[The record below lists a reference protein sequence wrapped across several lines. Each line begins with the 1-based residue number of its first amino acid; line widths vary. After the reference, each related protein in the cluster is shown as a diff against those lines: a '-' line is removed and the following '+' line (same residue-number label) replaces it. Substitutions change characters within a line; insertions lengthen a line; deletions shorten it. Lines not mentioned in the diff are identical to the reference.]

1 MIFILVFPELQ
12 QLFCHK
18 VYEHCLIFFLLLL
31 LQCTLHIAYLWNF
44 NLHRSTHGALLPLS
58 YTIRKTFI
66 YDLQNKP
73 SLLGCLHIH
82 HWFSLRYNLMLSEF
96 ILIWIILISSKI
108 DCMCK
113 HIFDWI
119 TGIWFQTCMVE
130 NNFRIEW
137 RLFRAS

>member
-1 MIFILVFPELQ
+1 MIFVLVFPELQ

-18 VYEHCLIFFLLLL
+18 VYE
-31 LQCTLHIAYLWNF
+31 QCTLHIAYLWNF

-58 YTIRKTFI
+58 YTIWKTFI
-66 YDLQNKP
+66 YDLQKKP
-73 SLLGCLHIH
+73 SLLGYLHIH

-137 RLFRAS
+137 PSVQGFLICRM